1 MQSQNQTKT
10 SKIEEFFRDSEAPN
24 SEVQAMAQN
33 FQNEIEQQ
41 VVEGYLNF
49 EVKKPNFFRLFTKAP
64 ALATAGL
71 FVIGL
76 VLLLVFNQDF
86 RNSSSNSA
94 NLAVANKSLLV
105 TEIDG
110 RAGWDTG
117 NGWEEAEVGDRII
130 PGALFN
136 TTADSYA
143 ALDSDT
149 GSIIRL
155 DSLSELKVVD
165 VSESEQQIS
174 GLKGSIY
181 SIADTKLIVTLDN
194 VSYQGS
200 ARYLM
205 RNLYDEQGIYV
216 FEGSLKATDGQTES
230 IVTSGYKFTKND
242 TDNSYTLE
250 QFNLDELL
258 SDSFVQWNFEKDAD
272 IIPVLNLEEETIIDL
287 TNNSFTDQEQLTL
300 TGSCDA
306 NAKIIINGIEVTNS
320 DGKFSIDIDLIEGI
334 NEITIETIDT
344 LGNSTEQVLF
354 ITRTVLEGLNTPT
367 GNEAE
372 SNNSNNSGGS
382 STPTPTNAP
391 SQPTP
396 TPDNRYIT
404 LQANTGLLLLSLD
417 WSNNQGFDSSDEF
430 IVMYEVTSGNPL
442 LYPAL
447 NNLPVTGLSYNII
460 NLLGGVTYDVR
471 VCEKVV
477 QGGTQS
483 CGITSNEVTIQVP
496 SILP

>member
-1 MQSQNQTKT
+1 MQSQKQTKT
-10 SKIEEFFRDSEAPN
+10 SKIEDFFRDTEAPN
-24 SEVQAMAQN
+24 TEVQAMAQK

-49 EVKKPNFFRLFTKAP
+49 TEKKPTFFSLFTKVP
-64 ALATAGL
+64 ALATVGL

-76 VLLLVFNQDF
+76 VLLFLFNPNF

-94 NLAVANKSLLV
+94 NLAVANKSLVV

-110 RAGWDTG
+110 TAGWDIG

-143 ALDSDT
+143 GLDSDT

-181 SIADTKLIVTLDN
+181 SIADTKLVVTLDN

-230 IVTSGYKFTKND
+230 IVTSGYKFTKTD
-242 TDNSYTLE
+242 TGNSYTLE
-250 QFNLDELL
+250 KFNLDELL

-300 TGSCDA
+300 TGSCDVH
-306 NAKIIINGIEVTNS
+306 AKIIINGIEVTNS
-320 DGKFSIDIDLIEGI
+320 DGTFSIDINLIEGI
-334 NEITIETIDT
+334 NEITIETIDQ

-354 ITRTVLEGLNTPT
+354 ITRTLEGLNNST
-367 GNEAE
+367 GSEAE
-372 SNNSNNSGGS
+372 SNASNNSGGNN
-382 STPTPTNAP
+382 TPTPTNSP

-404 LQANTGLLLLSLD
+404 LQANTGLLLISLD
-417 WSNNQGFDSSDEF
+417 WSNNQGFDNSDEF

-496 SILP
+496 SILL